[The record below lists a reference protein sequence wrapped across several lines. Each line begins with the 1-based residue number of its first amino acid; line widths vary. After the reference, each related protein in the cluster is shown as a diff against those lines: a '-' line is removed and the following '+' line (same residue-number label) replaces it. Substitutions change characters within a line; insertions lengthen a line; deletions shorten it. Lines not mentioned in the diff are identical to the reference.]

1 MAKGKQANN
10 ASNPGGRKRG
20 MNKKVLDSR
29 KALRT
34 WGELEY
40 RVSDDVLE
48 AYNVIRGILKDEQAP
63 PATRRS
69 AANDIIAF
77 FEKIKENS
85 AKIVEEF
92 EEEYNG
98 GSSKDVQEDS
108 ASNVRPMFQW
118 AEES

>member
-48 AYNVIRGILKDEQAP
+48 AYNVIRGILKDEKAP

-69 AANDIIAF
+69 AANDVIAF

-85 AKIVEEF
+85 EKVVEEF
-92 EEEYNG
+92 EEEYEGNSG
-98 GSSKDVQEDS
+98 NSTENQD
-108 ASNVRPMFQW
+108 SNVRPMFNFS
-118 AEES
+118 E

>member
-48 AYNVIRGILKDEQAP
+48 AYNVIRNILRDESAP

-92 EEEYNG
+92 EEGYNG
-98 GSSKDVQEDS
+98 EQGGAKESESNNVQPLFKWSE
-108 ASNVRPMFQW
+108 
-118 AEES
+118 

>member
-48 AYNVIRGILKDEQAP
+48 AYNVIRGILKNEEAP

-85 AKIVEEF
+85 EKIVQEF

-98 GSSKDVQEDS
+98 GEQGGSKEDDGTNVQPLFKWSE
-108 ASNVRPMFQW
+108 
-118 AEES
+118 

>member
-48 AYNVIRGILKDEQAP
+48 AYNVIRGILRDESAP

-85 AKIVEEF
+85 EKVVEEF

-98 GSSKDVQEDS
+98 EQGGTKESESDNVQPLFKWSE
-108 ASNVRPMFQW
+108 
-118 AEES
+118 

>member
-48 AYNVIRGILKDEQAP
+48 AYNVIRGILHDTDAP

-85 AKIVEEF
+85 EKIVEEF

-98 GSSKDVQEDS
+98 EQGGTKESESGNVQPLFKWSE
-108 ASNVRPMFQW
+108 
-118 AEES
+118 